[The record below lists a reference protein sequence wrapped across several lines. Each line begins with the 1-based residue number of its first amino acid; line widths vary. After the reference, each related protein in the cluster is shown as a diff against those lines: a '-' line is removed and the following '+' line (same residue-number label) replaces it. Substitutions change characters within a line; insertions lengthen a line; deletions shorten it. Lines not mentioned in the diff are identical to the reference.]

1 MTEETTPRKRHQRR
15 SPDQWRALIEAQAR
29 SGLSQAAFCEREG
42 LCAGSFW
49 NWRRRLQDSV
59 AEGAPD
65 SIAQSRPP
73 TFGTRPGNPSCRHC
87 REGSQSRR
95 WSDAIQSGTSKVEV
109 ASTAAAS
116 TVVALDCQFQG
127 SISSR
132 SRMRAVGR
140 RPRISVK

>member
-73 TFGTRPGNPSCRHC
+73 TFVEIGTTSRPLEAGWKVRLDLGAGIVL
-87 REGSQSRR
+87 ELSR
-95 WSDAIQSGTSKVEV
+95 A
-109 ASTAAAS
+109 
-116 TVVALDCQFQG
+116 
-127 SISSR
+127 
-132 SRMRAVGR
+132 
-140 RPRISVK
+140 